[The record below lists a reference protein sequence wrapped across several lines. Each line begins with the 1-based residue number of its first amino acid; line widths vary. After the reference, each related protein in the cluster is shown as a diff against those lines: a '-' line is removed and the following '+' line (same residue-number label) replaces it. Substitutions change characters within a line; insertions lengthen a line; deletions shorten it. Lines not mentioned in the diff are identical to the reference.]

1 MVTAAG
7 PNREGDVVVPTFL
20 HVGKTLLQ
28 LVVDLRTEG
37 KVIHEYNTAGR
48 ESHVSVQLTSRNSL
62 ARII

>member
-48 ESHVSVQLTSRNSL
+48 EPRQCTANK
-62 ARII
+62 